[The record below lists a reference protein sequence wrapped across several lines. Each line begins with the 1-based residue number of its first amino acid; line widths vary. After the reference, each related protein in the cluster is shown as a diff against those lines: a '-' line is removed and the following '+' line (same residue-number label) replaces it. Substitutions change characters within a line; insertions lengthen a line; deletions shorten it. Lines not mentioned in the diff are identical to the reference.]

1 MIQFQCDYT
10 EGAHPKIIERLTRTN
25 LDLQR
30 ADILTSMRPELW
42 KPPAIKC

>member
-25 LDLQR
+25 LEQDPLATERTVTANTQ
-30 ADILTSMRPELW
+30 EN
-42 KPPAIKC
+42 